1 MLDNGL
7 SSVAIK
13 PLNVNDK
20 NSLVNVIFQVIK
32 ILQCS
37 TVCTMYVCACLK
49 FEIRAV
55 RLAQLCN
62 NRKKFK

>member
-32 ILQCS
+32 ILQC
-37 TVCTMYVCACLK
+37 TMYVCACLK
-49 FEIRAV
+49 FKIRAV
-55 RLAQLCN
+55 
-62 NRKKFK
+62 